1 VLVLILWLWSE
12 GSAGSRGLALW
23 SHSSF
28 TPGVHQIR
36 IMIVPLIVQFEA
48 IGVQVHPVKV
58 DGR

>member
-48 IGVQVHPVKV
+48 
-58 DGR
+58 